1 MGFEIKDDKEH
12 IPDEDDI
19 YGVNDADERDLLE
32 SIFGGMTQEERVRRR
47 KARMRVLSVL
57 VIIAFA
63 IAFGF
68 LGLRHLFGW

>member
-47 KARMRVLSVL
+47 KARMRVAAVL
-57 VIIAFA
+57 VVIAFA
-63 IAFGF
+63 LACGF

>member
-12 IPDEDDI
+12 IRDEDDI

-32 SIFGGMTQEERVRRR
+32 SIFGGMTQEQRVRRR
-47 KARMRVLSVL
+47 KARMRVVAVL

-63 IAFGF
+63 LAFGF